1 MVQGLE
7 RLGDL
12 DGGVGHAGVEERR
25 GRLQEQN
32 GLLQHTQHTGSAA
45 RCKSEGARGSLR
57 DRSWKHGSV
66 LGSDGRGRADLGDWV
81 AEFLGVGHVVAAD
94 ADDLRARRKELLRR
108 RSRSRHGRQS
118 WWIGGVDEV
127 EVTEKQMGSE
137 LLILTKWGPFR
148 EVTILLWTG
157 LGCCIPRPNMM
168 RPFYLSSSR
177 SIYYSSPSTYG
188 HK

>member
-1 MVQGLE
+1 VVQGLE

-32 GLLQHTQHTGSAA
+32 GL
-45 RCKSEGARGSLR
+45 
-57 DRSWKHGSV
+57 
-66 LGSDGRGRADLGDWV
+66 LGDWV

-127 EVTEKQMGSE
+127 EVTDKKMGS
-137 LLILTKWGPFR
+137 LNF
-148 EVTILLWTG
+148 
-157 LGCCIPRPNMM
+157 
-168 RPFYLSSSR
+168 
-177 SIYYSSPSTYG
+177 
-188 HK
+188 